1 MGQHCW
7 YAHTVEG
14 RPEEDWQELAAHLT
28 ATSDLAA
35 GFAAPFASTEWG
47 RLAGLW
53 HDVGKY
59 RPEFQKRLTGDQSGC
74 STDHCGLS
82 EGQRCDTAPSHTG
95 LNAALLVQCQTLFA
109 MICTSAI

>member
-1 MGQHCW
+1 MVTSMTTTEPAGGAMGQHCW

-59 RPEFQKRLTGDQSGC
+59 RAEFQARLRGAAQDVDHGVVGVSSLPLPRLKGACLDTTGGS
-74 STDHCGLS
+74 
-82 EGQRCDTAPSHTG
+82 
-95 LNAALLVQCQTLFA
+95 V
-109 MICTSAI
+109 